1 MRYQDMHGEE
11 IWEGM
16 FLRFGDGSIEMVYA
30 TEQDGQEDLGIQA
43 TNAAYIHRHS
53 LGEFGREYYPLS
65 EFDLQEV
72 EIYEPELAMQT
83 FGMME

>member
-1 MRYQDMHGEE
+1 MRYQDKNGEE
-11 IWEGM
+11 IREGM
-16 FLRFGDGSIEMVYA
+16 FLRFGDGSVEMVYA
-30 TEQDGQEDLGIQA
+30 TEQDGQEDLGVHA
-43 TNAAYIHRHS
+43 TNEAYIRRHDV
-53 LGEFGREYYPLS
+53 GEFGREFYPLS

>member
-1 MRYQDMHGEE
+1 MRYRDKNGEE
-11 IWEGM
+11 IRAGM
-16 FLRFGDGSIEMVYA
+16 FLRFGDGSVEMVYA
-30 TEQDGQEDLGIQA
+30 TEQDGQEDLGVQA
-43 TNAAYIHRHS
+43 TNEAYIRRHDV
-53 LGEFGREYYPLS
+53 GEFEREFYPLS

>member
-1 MRYQDMHGEE
+1 MRYLDRHGEE
-11 IWEGM
+11 IREGM
-16 FLRFGDGSIEMVYA
+16 FLRLGDGSIEMVYA
-30 TEQDGQEDLGIQA
+30 TEQDGQEDLGVQA
-43 TNAAYIHRHS
+43 TNEAYIRRHD
-53 LGEFGREYYPLS
+53 LGECGREFYPLS

>member
-1 MRYQDMHGEE
+1 MRYQDRHGEE
-11 IWEGM
+11 IREGM

-30 TEQDGQEDLGIQA
+30 TEQDGQEDLGVQA
-43 TNAAYIHRHS
+43 TNAAYIHRHG

-72 EIYEPELAMQT
+72 EIYETELAMQT

>member
-1 MRYQDMHGEE
+1 MRYLDRHGEE
-11 IWEGM
+11 IQEGM
-16 FLRFGDGSIEMVYA
+16 FLRFRDGSIEMVYA
-30 TEQDGQEDLGIQA
+30 TEQDGQEDLGVQA
-43 TNAAYIHRHS
+43 TNEAYIRRHD
-53 LGEFGREYYPLS
+53 LGEFGREFYPLS

>member
-1 MRYQDMHGEE
+1 MRYLDMHGEE
-11 IWEGM
+11 IREGM
-16 FLRFGDGSIEMVYA
+16 FLRFGDGSIEMVHA

-43 TNAAYIHRHS
+43 TNEAYIRRHD
-53 LGEFGREYYPLS
+53 LGEFGREFYPLS